1 VKIRAGIIFSPV
13 RNQTKDA
20 DFSVLYRVEE
30 YASRIFRS
38 GKCDIHCG
46 TFYASKF
53 LLGINSMRMT
63 GIAMNHHQLEKDI
76 EHLEHVISHISA
88 EDRIPLS
95 YWRNR
100 IELVSDA
107 VKVPAHASRVKRLN
121 AALSALENR
130 QKA

>member
-1 VKIRAGIIFSPV
+1 
-13 RNQTKDA
+13 
-20 DFSVLYRVEE
+20 
-30 YASRIFRS
+30 
-38 GKCDIHCG
+38 
-46 TFYASKF
+46 
-53 LLGINSMRMT
+53 
-63 GIAMNHHQLEKDI
+63 MNHRQLEKDI

-100 IELVSDA
+100 IASVSGA
-107 VKVPAHASRVKRLN
+107 GLVPAQASRVKRLN